1 MNQEQDIKCDIS
13 PDTMRFRVLCPTR
26 WTVRSE
32 TFRSILEDYVS
43 FLQMWESMLESRLD
57 SDARAHVHGF
67 NSQMRTFDFTGLN
80 LLFNLLRHTDNF
92 SKTLQNTLM
101 CAVEGQHLA
110 AMTVATLGSTR
121 NEEAFE
127 MFWGKTLTE
136 SAMLDIGH
144 PTVPRKHKPPR
155 STGSEAEQYTL
166 AAVDHYRGIYYETF
180 DTITSCIKDRF
191 DHEGYCVYSKLE
203 NLLVKGKVSE
213 DEIDEVMSFY
223 KTDFDKI
230 QLTTQLVTYHANYP
244 AMNNKCVH
252 A

>member
-1 MNQEQDIKCDIS
+1 M
-13 PDTMRFRVLCPTR
+13 
-26 WTVRSE
+26 
-32 TFRSILEDYVS
+32 
-43 FLQMWESMLESRLD
+43 
-57 SDARAHVHGF
+57 
-67 NSQMRTFDFTGLN
+67 
-80 LLFNLLRHTDNF
+80 

-101 CAVEGQHLA
+101 CAVEGQHFA
-110 AMTVATLGSTR
+110 AMTVTTLELTR

-127 MFWGKTLTE
+127 LFRGKTLTE

-144 PTVPRKHKPPR
+144 PTVPRNCKPPC

-166 AAVDHYRGIYYETF
+166 TVVHHYRSIYYETI

-252 A
+252 V